1 MVSTIQFMA
10 ESVVYLL
17 DIIYFVY
24 ISDEWVYLQIP
35 NIVLSFLG
43 VAWIV
48 WMPETPRYL
57 LAKKRYDEAR

>member
-1 MVSTIQFMA
+1 MA

-35 NIVLSFLG
+35 NIIFSFLG